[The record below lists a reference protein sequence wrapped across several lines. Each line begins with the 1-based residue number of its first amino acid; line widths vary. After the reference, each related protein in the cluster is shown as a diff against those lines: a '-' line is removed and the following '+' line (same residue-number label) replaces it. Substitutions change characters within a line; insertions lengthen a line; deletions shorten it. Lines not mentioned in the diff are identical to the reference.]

1 MFKYERIDFNIKHQ
15 QKLYF
20 KHIHAAHVSC
30 VYSKN
35 LCDLLASFRSEHIT
49 VVLYFY
55 NIFTFQWTSVTQV
68 ILCGDCF
75 PTALKGTLHTGNWR
89 GGTRKCSL
97 ICNPH
102 CDAGLGVLHLC
113 LRRACCVK
121 MRELKLPCR
130 VASWWFSYGQVW
142 PSSLR
147 PWYL

>member
-75 PTALKGTLHTGNWR
+75 PTALKGTFAYRKLKRRDQEMHSHLQSPLRCW
-89 GGTRKCSL
+89 TRCPPFMPQK
-97 ICNPH
+97 
-102 CDAGLGVLHLC
+102 
-113 LRRACCVK
+113 CCVK

-130 VASWWFSYGQVW
+130 VASW
-142 PSSLR
+142 
-147 PWYL
+147 